1 MRGSKRRP
9 GAHPRAVAA
18 VTPGGHRATRN
29 SQGAETAQCPTTDK
43 WTNKTG
49 RTQTTERYSAV
60 TGSID
65 ARYDRTN
72 PENPV
77 LGGSRQTR
85 KASRRGIPRMRKV
98 QTRKSHRQRKQTGSC
113 WGPGRGMGTA
123 HQGGVSFWGK
133 ENILE
138 LMATVTL
145 KTSDSYTLSRCGVWC
160 VDRTSV
166 KLLIIQLTLDHG
178 KRRASGWPPAL
189 PGQGGPPAPRLPGCV
204 TWAGPRASLSPGSL
218 CVHRLCRPAGW
229 TGCAAPGTEGPCR
242 R

>member
-1 MRGSKRRP
+1 MPRGARGGGPGGQGPHESKKEGPAEEGLVCELPSLMRGSKRRP

-60 TGSID
+60 TGSTD

-77 LGGSRQTR
+77 LGGSSQTR

-123 HQGGVSFWGK
+123 HKGGVSFWGE

-138 LMATVTL
+138 RMATVT
-145 KTSDSYTLSRCGVWC
+145 
-160 VDRTSV
+160 
-166 KLLIIQLTLDHG
+166 
-178 KRRASGWPPAL
+178 
-189 PGQGGPPAPRLPGCV
+189 
-204 TWAGPRASLSPGSL
+204 
-218 CVHRLCRPAGW
+218 
-229 TGCAAPGTEGPCR
+229 
-242 R
+242 